1 MLTALRPIASEF
13 LIVPARN
20 QRAASIAEI
29 NALVPVGVPGTSF
42 DSVSKALDS
51 ARQLGRPILVTGS
64 LFLIGEVLALL
75 QPGKGGF
82 QSSRQ

>member
-1 MLTALRPIASEF
+1 
-13 LIVPARN
+13 
-20 QRAASIAEI
+20 
-29 NALVPVGVPGTSF
+29 
-42 DSVSKALDS
+42 VSKALDS